1 MLADA
6 MWQAK
11 TALHGKNNSV
21 ALPTLLVV
29 AASSLVVYKHFTDN
43 EGLDPTKHFLA
54 LIVIQMLPLVFLQV
68 KILSCPDPVSMLSQ
82 FGTKILLMHAS
93 FLALRVCAWPL
104 LEMGLGFCNLF
115 GLVGALA
122 ALHFGFNFRLTS
134 MSRHWD
140 VCGLWLLAVAGALC
154 TEVLDF
160 RRTASLLECTIFTA
174 SNYIELLAFVPAV
187 WMVQKTVKKNDDTYV
202 PGSDSV
208 VQYQAAFFFAFLLS
222 YYVMEDIIS
231 AFRVGG
237 AAPLAATGHI
247 VHFLLLLDFACFLL
261 AKIYNP
267 DQVYGSFL
275 RRIPDQFWV

>member
-1 MLADA
+1 MLANA

-11 TALHGKNNSV
+11 TALHGNNNNI
-21 ALPTLLVV
+21 ALPTVLVC
-29 AASSLVVYKHFTDN
+29 AASSLVVYKHITD
-43 EGLDPTKHFLA
+43 EQDGDPTKHFLA
-54 LIVIQMLPLVFLQV
+54 LIVIQMLPLVFLQMR
-68 KILSCPDPVSMLSQ
+68 ILSCPDPVSMLSL

-115 GLVGALA
+115 GLVAALA
-122 ALHFGFNFRLTS
+122 ALIFGFKFRFAS
-134 MSRHWD
+134 MGNHLD
-140 VCGLWLLAVAGALC
+140 ICGLWLLAVIGALC

-160 RRTASLLECTIFTA
+160 RRTPTFLERTIFTS

-187 WMVQKTVKKNDDTYV
+187 WMVQKAVKKSDDTFV
-202 PGSDSV
+202 PGCDTV
-208 VQYQAAFFFAFLLS
+208 VQYQATFFFAFLVS

-231 AFRVGG
+231 AFRVGTD
-237 AAPLAATGHI
+237 APLAAAGHI

-261 AKIYNP
+261 SHIYNP

-275 RRIPDQFWV
+275 RRIPGQFWV